1 MKLPN
6 GENAYIPS
14 PKLVGSLLSE
24 THAAGRPKA
33 RFWRAIGF
41 DETNVAMLER
51 GLLAI
56 VYSEDVTEVVSS
68 PHGVKYIIEGTLRT
82 PTGRTVQ
89 VRTVWIIEA
98 SQNRP
103 RFVTAYPA

>member
-6 GENAYIPS
+6 GENAYIPP
-14 PKLVGSLLSE
+14 PKLVGYLLSE
-24 THAAGRPKA
+24 THSVGRPKA
-33 RFWRAIGF
+33 KFWRAVGF
-41 DETNVAMLER
+41 AETSVEMLER

-56 VYSEDVTEVVSS
+56 AYSEDVKEVVSS
-68 PHGVKYIIEGTLRT
+68 PHGVKYIIEGALQT

-89 VRTVWIIEA
+89 VRTVWIIET
-98 SQNRP
+98 SQTRP